1 MHKYHLKFAAC
12 CLGVIFCI
20 ACNKK
25 SAEKTPEQPAIV
37 PFQISISTGGG
48 FTGLYQGFTLHSDGK
63 IEQWQKDRASE
74 VKILKSRQVDVKE
87 FVKFSKELERDDI
100 FKIKLTQTGNMTT
113 KIVYQKG
120 DSTFVWTWQ
129 AGGEIPPQMQKWYDS
144 IRIFCKQQIQ

>member
-1 MHKYHLKFAAC
+1 MKKYRLQLAAC
-12 CLGVIFCI
+12 CLGAIFCI

-37 PFQISISTGGG
+37 PFRISISTGGG

-63 IEQWQKDRASE
+63 IEQWQKDRAGE

-87 FVKFSKELERDDI
+87 FVKFRKELERDDI

-113 KIVYQKG
+113 KIVYQKW